1 MLQSDEAVKIALLTM
16 YIIGLIFLL
25 ITFFFLQ
32 HLNGKLWTRFST
44 GIASVILIMTIIIV
58 FLTNVK

>member
-16 YIIGLIFLL
+16 YIIGLLFLL
-25 ITFFFLQ
+25 TTFLFLN

-44 GIASVILIMTIIIV
+44 GIASVILIMTIILV
-58 FLTNVK
+58 FLINVK